1 MIELL
6 DELAMVEK
14 EIHRLENQIS
24 ELKSEAKHEK
34 QVDQMDSSLQ
44 EWEVANLRNI
54 QQESPDPCN
63 INKRPNEK
71 ATFEMKALH
80 FITKAIKGDYKL
92 SDFSLTDKPFNSK
105 RFSTPKEN
113 AVHDH
118 KGGVSASKR
127 GPILRRPSPLR
138 DHHTRNLTPKVY
150 IENEIKKKSSNFLI
164 TCI

>member
-14 EIHRLENQIS
+14 EIHRLENQIN

-34 QVDQMDSSLQ
+34 QVEMDSSLQ
-44 EWEVANLRNI
+44 EWELANLRNM

-63 INKRPNEK
+63 ISKRANEK

-92 SDFSLTDKPFNSK
+92 SDFSLTDKALNSK
-105 RFSTPKEN
+105 RFSPHKEN
-113 AVHDH
+113 VFHDH
-118 KGGVSASKR
+118 RGVSASKR
-127 GPILRRPSPLR
+127 GAILRRPSPLR
-138 DHHTRNLTPKVY
+138 DHHPRHLTPKVY
-150 IENEIKKKSSNFLI
+150 LQIS
-164 TCI
+164 